1 MRDATAHTP
10 AAKANDQRIEQRL
23 PP

>member
-23 PP
+23 SP